1 MSVNITLRKRD
12 VLAYFVNYEGIKY
25 AKKNT

>member
-1 MSVNITLRKRD
+1 MSVNIALRKRD
-12 VLAYFVNYEGIKY
+12 VLAYFVNYEGIEY